1 MLTTFALL
9 KFLLFEAREIPAAA
23 VLSPTERP
31 MRVAVIVL
39 GLVVV
44 STPSQASRSC
54 MTRAEARQQFPTS
67 HLYWYGSG
75 HCWHAMTQSRRRVV
89 HRVRENVQREAQRDP
104 AEPNNP
110 EPKWREMAMLPEN
123 EAPSPRQMEPAQ
135 KSAPEATFDDLW
147 QYRVDTMSVM
157 FLDAREMLK
166 QQVVDLKRK
175 VADLDQQLADQER
188 TAWKRALSISA
199 RFWR

>member
-1 MLTTFALL
+1 
-9 KFLLFEAREIPAAA
+9 
-23 VLSPTERP
+23 

-44 STPSQASRSC
+44 STPSQASWSC

-75 HCWHAMTQSRRRVV
+75 HCWHAMTPSRRRVV

-104 AEPNNP
+104 AERNNP

-123 EAPSPRQMEPAQ
+123 EPPSPRLEPAQ

-147 QYRVDTMSVM
+147 QYRVDAIREMT
-157 FLDAREMLK
+157 LAAREMLK
-166 QQVVDLKRK
+166 QQVADLKRK

-188 TAWKRALSISA
+188 AAWNRALLISA

>member
-1 MLTTFALL
+1 
-9 KFLLFEAREIPAAA
+9 
-23 VLSPTERP
+23 

-44 STPSQASRSC
+44 STPSQASSSC

-75 HCWHAMTQSRRRVV
+75 HCWHAMTPSRRRVV

-104 AEPNNP
+104 AERNNP
-110 EPKWREMAMLPEN
+110 EPKWREAKSEMLTAN
-123 EAPSPRQMEPAQ
+123 ESPSPRQMEPAQ

-147 QYRVDTMSVM
+147 QYRVDAMMT
-157 FLDAREMLK
+157 LDEKLAAREMLK
-166 QQVVDLKRK
+166 QQVADLKRK
-175 VADLDQQLADQER
+175 VAELDQQLADQER
-188 TAWKRALSISA
+188 TAWERALLISA